1 MTVYVDDMAARH
13 GRMIMFHMVA
23 DTDHELHA
31 MAERLGIARRWF
43 QGDHYDVSKG
53 AREIAIQNGAL
64 SITFRQLGCMVANR
78 RDTGSLGDPMTAVAL
93 RRQLRAE
100 ARHAQSL
107 PL

>member
-64 SITFRQLGCMVANR
+64 PITFRQLGCMVANR

-93 RRQLRAE
+93 RRQLRAQ
-100 ARHAQSL
+100 ARYTRT
-107 PL
+107 PPF